1 MLAPLAS
8 GSEVYKWEPS
18 VPNDPV
24 TGHHRM
30 RVIGGD
36 KAGLIGAI
44 A

>member
-1 MLAPLAS
+1 MLAPL
-8 GSEVYKWEPS
+8 GSCCELYKWEPR

-30 RVIGGD
+30 RVTGGD
-36 KAGLIGAI
+36 EAGLIGAI